1 MIMLYGFL
9 TPLVSFWMGNEYA
22 SGWIILLFFCLISF
36 QKIADRPMG
45 MIINSYGLFKETQL
59 ACIIE
64 AVLNLIISLILVK
77 PLGILGVLVGTV
89 ASKLLITTIQYP
101 AYIMKNVFNKS
112 ALKYLLNYFIVLAI
126 NLLFV
131 FVLHNVLP
139 QVDSILSW
147 FLYVILFA
155 IIVAILLF
163 IIYFISFRSFKL
175 LVNRGIEYIKTFFN
189 KRTNRTT

>member
-1 MIMLYGFL
+1 M
-9 TPLVSFWMGNEYA
+9 SFN
-22 SGWIILLFFCLISF
+22 
-36 QKIADRPMG
+36 
-45 MIINSYGLFKETQL
+45 
-59 ACIIE
+59 
-64 AVLNLIISLILVK
+64 
-77 PLGILGVLVGTV
+77 
-89 ASKLLITTIQYP
+89 
-101 AYIMKNVFNKS
+101 IMKNVFNKS

-131 FVLHNVLP
+131 FVLHNVVP